1 MKYFVASG
9 EDRQLD
15 AFTRKRLRGSFIDL
29 GDGTTHYELAGSGTK
44 DIVVMIGGLT
54 IPLFYWDGLASR
66 LQERGF
72 GTLAYSCYGRGYSDR
87 VRDSYGESLF
97 VRQLSELTQRLGIE
111 RFHLI
116 GTSMGALIAMAY
128 AAQHAGTLVTLTL
141 AGPAGLGAKPALP
154 PWLTRRDWLMTFVAK
169 RFGQRLLKRHLG
181 HNVQDPQ
188 VANKA
193 ARMILDAYRYRG
205 AMYALFSTLQ
215 NFPLSGRTELFRRTR
230 SLNVPT
236 LLVWGENDLVT
247 PISQLETAR
256 DLLQPQQCDVVK
268 DCGHMAPFERPREV
282 ASLIAGFTAAHTIG
296 LNS

>member
-154 PWLTRRDWLMTFVAK
+154 PWLTRRDWLMTFVAR
-169 RFGQRLLKRHLG
+169 RFGQRLLKRHLS

-188 VANKA
+188 LATEA
-193 ARMILDAYRYRG
+193 AQMILDAYRYRG
-205 AMYALFSTLQ
+205 AMYALFSTMR
-215 NFPLSGRTELFRRTR
+215 NFPLSGRAELFRHTQ

-247 PISQLETAR
+247 PISQLEIAR
-256 DLLQPQQCDVVK
+256 DLLKPQQCDVIK
-268 DCGHMAPFERPREV
+268 GCGHMAPFERPREV

-296 LNS
+296 LDS